1 MTLNRVHFTN
11 QTEIS
16 SPVFV
21 HKAKS
26 VCCFWVRP
34 HSIPTM
40 VNPLSSPLM
49 CRFYSLVDTHL
60 CQVGEGGSKGVWLR
74 RGDPPWRWMI
84 PSSGLVSLG
93 WKKGDLEDSFGV
105 PAFLSLCFLTWC
117 SWQAAP
123 RSPALTALT
132 APPLWRSAHST
143 RSNDPFIPSV
153 ALFSAQPQQWEK

>member
-1 MTLNRVHFTN
+1 MALNRVRFTN

-16 SPVFV
+16 SQTNIV
-21 HKAKS
+21 HRAKS
-26 VCCFWVRP
+26 VCCFWVTP

-40 VNPLSSPLM
+40 VNPLPSPLT

-60 CQVGEGGSKGVWLR
+60 CPVDCGSKGVWLR
-74 RGDPPWRWMI
+74 RGDPPWMWMI

-93 WKKGDLEDSFGV
+93 WRKGDLEDSFGV

-123 RSPALTALT
+123 CSHSSHSFPTLTFCTLYELKW
-132 APPLWRSAHST
+132 PLHS
-143 RSNDPFIPSV
+143 FGCSV
-153 ALFSAQPQQWEK
+153 